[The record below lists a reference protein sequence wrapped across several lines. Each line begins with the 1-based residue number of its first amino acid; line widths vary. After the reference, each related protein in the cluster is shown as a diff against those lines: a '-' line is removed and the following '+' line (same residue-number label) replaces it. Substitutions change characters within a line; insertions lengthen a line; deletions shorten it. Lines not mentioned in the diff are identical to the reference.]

1 MNIPENTT
9 PTKRARSAKKY
20 AASYRHRVERA
31 EAADRKNARHTDP
44 STGRTRTINI
54 RHSR

>member
-20 AASYRHRVERA
+20 AASYRRRIERA
-31 EAADRKNARHTDP
+31 EAADWKNARHTDP
-44 STGRTRTINI
+44 STGRARTINI
-54 RHSR
+54 RHS

>member
-9 PTKRARSAKKY
+9 PTNRARSAKKY
-20 AASYRHRVERA
+20 AAAYRRRAERA
-31 EAADRKNARHTDP
+31 EAADWKNAHYTDP

-54 RHSR
+54 RHSK

>member
-9 PTKRARSAKKY
+9 PAKRARPAKRY
-20 AASYRHRVERA
+20 AASYRRRVERA
-31 EAADRKNARHTDP
+31 EAADWKNARYTDP

-54 RHSR
+54 RHS

>member
-9 PTKRARSAKKY
+9 PNKRGRSAKRY
-20 AASYRHRVERA
+20 AASYRRRTERA
-31 EAADRKNARHTDP
+31 EAADWKNARYVDP

-54 RHSR
+54 RHTK

>member
-9 PTKRARSAKKY
+9 PAKRARSAKKY

-31 EAADRKNARHTDP
+31 EAADWKNARHTDP